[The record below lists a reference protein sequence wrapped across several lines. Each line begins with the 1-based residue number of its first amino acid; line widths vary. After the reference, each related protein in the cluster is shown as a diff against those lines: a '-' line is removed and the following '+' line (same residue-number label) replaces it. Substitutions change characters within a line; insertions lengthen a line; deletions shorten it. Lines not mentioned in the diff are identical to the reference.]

1 MAIPFS
7 HFIDRLADTKKEL
20 EDYQESSALLE
31 KELENENKEVNKF
44 HFTFFLFFFFK
55 KKRKERNKR
64 NMKKAEFS
72 LSFPQSLSSGNR
84 LA

>member
-31 KELENENKEVNKF
+31 KELENENKEVKQIPLY
-44 HFTFFLFFFFK
+44 FLFFLK
-55 KKRKERNKR
+55 KKG
-64 NMKKAEFS
+64 KKK
-72 LSFPQSLSSGNR
+72 
-84 LA
+84 